1 MFKGHPS
8 GLFVLAFAN
17 LGERFGYYTMLAIFT
32 LFLQDHFFWDESQ
45 ASAVYGIFLAA
56 IYSAP
61 LLGGLI
67 ADAWLGYG
75 KTVTLGLIVMTIG
88 YLLLSQTGAS
98 PLPMYIALGVIA
110 LGVGLFKGNLAVIVG
125 NLYEKSSVS
134 HLRDAAFN
142 IFYMFINIGAMFAPH
157 AARYLKNRM
166 MLGHGYEY
174 DSGVPYMAHSLLNG
188 TPLSPEGLEKITAL
202 AAQKGE
208 SVEAFAR
215 GYLDALSG
223 GYTLGFAAAGVSMV
237 LSLIIFIA
245 MRNRYKSAD
254 YLQRNRPASDTAEK
268 ELTPKQTRD
277 RVVALLL
284 VFLIVIFF
292 WMAFHQNGS
301 TLTFFAKNYTSL
313 SVGRYTYLLFTIPT
327 LLAIF
332 SVILGSVAMFTKTAS
347 KSLKGLGALFTAGG
361 LGYLAYNL
369 FSLSDSNRIDPEL
382 FQAFNPMFVVFL
394 TPVVVGYFSWLNKK
408 GKEPSAPKKIG
419 IGMTITTLAFGLML
433 YASIGLPGVQSL
445 SGSVVDASLAVSPYW
460 LISTYFAL
468 TVAELCLS
476 PMGLSFVSKVAPPKL
491 RGTMQAGWLCATAIG
506 NYLAGFVGRFY
517 MNWELWQ
524 FFLLLILVAAVSAII
539 MFSIMKI
546 IRRASES

>member
-1 MFKGHPS
+1 
-8 GLFVLAFAN
+8 
-17 LGERFGYYTMLAIFT
+17 
-32 LFLQDHFFWDESQ
+32 
-45 ASAVYGIFLAA
+45 
-56 IYSAP
+56 
-61 LLGGLI
+61 
-67 ADAWLGYG
+67 
-75 KTVTLGLIVMTIG
+75 
-88 YLLLSQTGAS
+88 
-98 PLPMYIALGVIA
+98 
-110 LGVGLFKGNLAVIVG
+110 
-125 NLYEKSSVS
+125 
-134 HLRDAAFN
+134 
-142 IFYMFINIGAMFAPH
+142 
-157 AARYLKNRM
+157 
-166 MLGHGYEY
+166 
-174 DSGVPYMAHSLLNG
+174 
-188 TPLSPEGLEKITAL
+188 
-202 AAQKGE
+202 
-208 SVEAFAR
+208 
-215 GYLDALSG
+215 
-223 GYTLGFAAAGVSMV
+223 MV
-237 LSLIIFIA
+237 LSLVIFIA

-254 YLQRNRPASDTAEK
+254 YLQRNRPVSDTAEK

-347 KSLKGLGALFTAGG
+347 KGLKGLGALFTAGG